1 MMLASGHTALQL
13 IQNVGAT
20 LNPDKCEFSRKSIH
34 FLEHVI
40 DAQGVSADPSKMRPV
55 MDMKRPQNITE
66 LRRFM
71 GMANHLGK
79 FSSNLAEIS
88 QPIRTLLSPRAACV
102 WGPAQK
108 DCLTLLGL

>member
-1 MMLASGHTALQL
+1 MLNSGHTALQS
-13 IQNVGAT
+13 IQNAGVT

-34 FLEHVI
+34 FLKHVI
-40 DAQGVSADPSKMRPV
+40 DAQGVSADPSKMRAV

-66 LRRFM
+66 LRRSM

-79 FSSNLAEIS
+79 FYSNLAEIS

-108 DCLTLLGL
+108 DCL